1 MRLLFPFSLLCFRVC
16 WGLREDSML
25 LFPPL
30 ERQQLLS
37 SRCLNGT
44 VLRRHR
50 IKDSSNY
57 KCGSEQRALEWKMP
71 ASTIIKQN
79 SHIYFSAEEEMN
91 SVLERDG
98 KFISIPRGEER
109 EEVRSLNEEEIC
121 RSFKI
126 TSLLLPCTIK
136 HNGDFITLAANC
148 ELTKEPCYKDNKT
161 KS

>member
-1 MRLLFPFSLLCFRVC
+1 MKTRCYRFH
-16 WGLREDSML
+16 
-25 LFPPL
+25 PL
-30 ERQQLLS
+30 ERQQLLP
-37 SRCLNGT
+37 SRTLNGT

-57 KCGSEQRALEWKMP
+57 KCDSEQRALEWKMP

-79 SHIYFSAEEEMN
+79 SQINIYFSAEEEMK
-91 SVLERDG
+91 SVSERDG
-98 KFISIPRGEER
+98 QFISIPRGEER

-126 TSLLLPCTIK
+126 PSLLLPCTIK

-148 ELTKEPCYKDNKT
+148 ELIKEPCYKDNKT